1 MKNNFGTFSD
11 TNHGTVP
18 KRNINGAIT
27 HLKNRLGKRDSKCN
41 PSILGLSKDEILEL
55 VNRQLDHYAKGV
67 GQFTKYNKYTWSKD
81 MRSLVYDFCEFKLLG
96 INNRPITSQ
105 RRLLTIITHL
115 RIFDKYLKENKTTLE
130 TFTAKQG
137 KDFVDRFRY
146 EQTSRKTKRLS
157 QWTINT
163 RIKGVKLFLNFVRT
177 TRCST
182 PIDFAALSGAKY
194 IIDVE
199 LPSTEIKIHT
209 YSEKE
214 VDKILNNTQMEH
226 RLIYHILYDTN
237 CRINELLDSNLS
249 DFVYNATNDCILWK
263 VAVSK
268 TKSGLRTVI
277 IKGKTKDILL
287 AFLDAQHNV
296 SVSELGQFGIEN
308 DRPLFYYLSSGGLMR
323 RMSHRGV
330 LKQFQNYC
338 VKLNIS
344 QPHHFKRFRSTGATR
359 DAMNPKY
366 SNELFN
372 AKMGHSVNSAA
383 RLHYVDQSSM
393 TNNLMELETAPVIS
407 NINSEQLK
415 QLQELLGGL
424 VKPTH

>member
-1 MKNNFGTFSD
+1 MKTKTSEILENSEAL
-11 TNHGTVP
+11 P
-18 KRNINGAIT
+18 KRNTTEAIT
-27 HLKNRLGKRDSKCN
+27 HLKNRLGRRDSKCN
-41 PSILGLSKDEILEL
+41 PSMLGKSKDQITEL
-55 VNRQLDHYAKGV
+55 VNYQLDHYSKGV
-67 GQFTKYNKYTWSKD
+67 GQFIKYNKYTWSKD

-96 INNRPITSQ
+96 VTNRPITSK
-105 RRLLTIITHL
+105 RRLLTLITHL

-130 TFTAKQG
+130 TFTAKHG
-137 KDFVDRFRY
+137 KDFVDKFRY
-146 EQTSRKTKRLS
+146 EVSRIKGNRLS

-163 RIKGVKLFLNFVRT
+163 RIKGIKLFLNFVRT

-182 PIDFAALSGAKY
+182 PLDFAALSGAKY

-199 LPSTEIKIHT
+199 LPSTEITIHT

-287 AFLDAQHNV
+287 SFLDAQHNV

-308 DRPLFYYLSSGGLMR
+308 DRPLFYYLSSTGLMR
-323 RMSHRGV
+323 RISHRGT

-372 AKMGHSVNSAA
+372 AKMGHSVNSSA
-383 RLHYVDQSSM
+383 RVHYVDQASM
-393 TNNLMELETAPVIS
+393 INNLMELETAPVIS
-407 NINSEQLK
+407 NINPEQLK

-424 VKPTH
+424 VKPTHF